1 MLYKLKNMKNLLYSI
16 IVVFSLISCQKE
28 EIKPNNQ
35 VTTQEQP
42 QEIRLYGKWLLV
54 GGSLY
59 LENIETHQKTKYDH
73 FGPGKTISS
82 LDLDGSDIEIED
94 IELNVTTWAFYQP
107 YTVPGYGKFVLN
119 NDTIQPYGFYVTKH
133 NWSIVE
139 HPQSTQSNM
148 QMNGSSRPISAV
160 ICNMSDTTVYFYIQE
175 DYTSIDNM
183 NYKYISELKFKKIES
198 W

>member
-1 MLYKLKNMKNLLYSI
+1 MKQI
-16 IVVFSLISCQKE
+16 IYLIVFLFVLISCKKE
-28 EIKPNNQ
+28 EIKPNV
-35 VTTQEQP
+35 VTPTEEVP

-59 LENIETHQKTKYDH
+59 LENLETHEKTKYDH
-73 FGPGKTISS
+73 FGPGKTTSS
-82 LDLDGSDIEIED
+82 LDLDGSDLEIED
-94 IELNVTTWAFYQP
+94 IELDVTTWAFYQP
-107 YTVPGYGKFVLN
+107 YTVPGYGEFVLN

-148 QMNGSSRPISAV
+148 QLGGSSRPISAV
-160 ICNMSDTTVYFYIQE
+160 ICNMADTTVYFYIQE
-175 DYTSIDNM
+175 EYTSINNM
-183 NYKYISELKFKKIES
+183 NYRYISELKFKKIES